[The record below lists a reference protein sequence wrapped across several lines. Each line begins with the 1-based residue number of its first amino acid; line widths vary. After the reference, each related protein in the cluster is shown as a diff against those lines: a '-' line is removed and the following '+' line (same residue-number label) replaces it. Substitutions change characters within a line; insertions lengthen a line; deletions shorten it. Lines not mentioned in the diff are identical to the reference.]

1 MGQDITLK
9 KFKLRHIVISAC
21 FWASAQAIAEPQH
34 SQNQLPYLRNAGIIP
49 LQTSG
54 NNIPKDLVQHINT
67 DFYAAVAASN
77 RFFIIDND
85 LVKGLWSTPKG
96 RAELAR
102 DYELHTFVGAE
113 LKQQADTLTLFVRL
127 LDPSLQ
133 TYIIESTT
141 EQVSTWAKETPKQ
154 LGERVHNA
162 VYRVINRLPVDAY
175 VTSVQDK
182 FFTLSGGSNQGIE
195 LQDQIEIRNSSITS
209 THPANGSWLSFKN
222 EVAGSG
228 VIIDVQS
235 ATAIAQIIHQTHE
248 GAIHVGA
255 GSHIPALKSRAVY
268 RPQIEAPRPTEAKLV
283 PLTPLYSANGEK
295 VQPHSPDHKPL
306 KTETTAQDPAP
317 AQISASPS
325 GETSPPPAE
334 TASSSSTPFYSF
346 SFMKNLLSKIG
357 QNIALTTG
365 FISSSYSGPATA
377 NSSISVFNCFNMQLR
392 HQISNDMLLLT
403 KGGLKFG
410 STTNGSYGGFDA
422 RSGVRKTFPFLNAS
436 NNWHLSAGAGFK
448 GIGIFQETF
457 GGGDVFS
464 VIFGGGISNHLRIQN
479 TQLHSEAE
487 FRVLPALIGQFGIK
501 ESPVSVTSGMITE
514 IELSSFAVIPKF
526 SRSLQF
532 GGGMVFEN
540 GSYTLGSDILQA
552 SVSQYTFG
560 VKRKL

>member
-1 MGQDITLK
+1 MGQDIILK
-9 KFKLRHIVISAC
+9 KFKLCHIVILVC
-21 FWASAQAIAEPQH
+21 FWASVKAFAEPH
-34 SQNQLPYLRNAGIIP
+34 NSHNQLPYLRNAGIIP

-54 NNIPKDLVQHINT
+54 NSIPKDLVQRINK
-67 DFYAAVAASN
+67 DFYGAVESAN

-96 RAELAR
+96 RAELAN

-113 LKQQADTLTLFVRL
+113 LKQQSDTLTLFVRL

-141 EQVSTWAKETPKQ
+141 EQVSTWAQETPKQ

-195 LQDQIEIRNSSITS
+195 LQDKIEIRNSSITS
-209 THPANGSWLSFKN
+209 THPANGSWLSFNN

-235 ATAIAQIIHQTHE
+235 ATAIAQITHQTHE

-268 RPQIEAPRPTEAKLV
+268 RPHIEAPRPTEAKPV
-283 PLTPLYSANGEK
+283 PLTPLYSATGEAVETPSPGPKAIRAELKPQDSGPAK
-295 VQPHSPDHKPL
+295 VSG
-306 KTETTAQDPAP
+306 
-317 AQISASPS
+317 SPS
-325 GETSPPPAE
+325 SETSKLPTRTA
-334 TASSSSTPFYSF
+334 ASSTSF
-346 SFMKNLLSKIG
+346 LSLSFVNNFLSNIG
-357 QNIALTTG
+357 KNIALTTG
-365 FISSSYSGPATA
+365 FINSSYRGPATA
-377 NSSISVFNCFNMQLR
+377 ESTISVFNSFNIQLR
-392 HQISNDMLLLT
+392 HQISDDLLVLT
-403 KGGLKFG
+403 KAGFIFG
-410 STTNGSYGGFDA
+410 STTNGSYGGFGM
-422 RSGVRKTFPFLNAS
+422 RTGVRKSFPLLNAS
-436 NNWHLSAGAGFK
+436 NTWYLNAGAGFR
-448 GIGIFQETF
+448 GIAINQETF

-464 VIFGGGISNHLRIQN
+464 IICGAGVSNNVRIQDI
-479 TQLHSEAE
+479 QLHSEAE
-487 FRVLPALIGQFGIK
+487 MRFLPAHVGQFGIK
-501 ESPVSVTSGMITE
+501 GSPLSVTSGMMNE
-514 IELSSFAVIPKF
+514 IELSSFAVMPNF

-532 GGGMVFEN
+532 GGGMIFEN